1 MKKNIL
7 ITGSSGYIG
16 RHLVKFL
23 LSRGYN
29 VEGLDI
35 NLANNNITTHLIDI
49 TGKDFKIVKKYDTV
63 VHLAALM
70 QVGESVSIPHRYYDT
85 NLNGTYNVMNNLL
98 YDNFVFAS
106 TGSATVPNNPYS
118 ISKLAAEHVVE
129 EYCKNNNKPFTMFRF
144 YNVLGTE
151 DGIYPT
157 NPDGL
162 MVRLM
167 EAVNTNIFC
176 VYGNDYNT
184 PDGSPVRDY
193 LHVMDICRAIEL
205 SIREPANSLENLG
218 TGVGHTVKEIAMA
231 FIEANGTPFTLV
243 DRPRRP
249 GDAEKTVLNNP
260 SRYMHNTYKLE
271 ELVKI

>member
-1 MKKNIL
+1 MNIL
-7 ITGSSGYIG
+7 VTGSSGYIG

-271 ELVKI
+271 EVVKI